1 MADRRL
7 IGPVPPTT
15 SARMSSSGRRRRAL
29 PADLLRDASRRLGIM
44 SLVACGLWTL
54 GSVLGHLA
62 VRSMSHGDPQ
72 WRRLGGPDAIAALSV
87 LVSLLLFSYTR
98 KDDRDPESI
107 LNLGLAY
114 MVFTAFALGLTFHW
128 APMPVNQSI
137 SPAISW
143 IGAVVLMFAAIVPST
158 PIKTMLAGVVAV
170 SMNPIA
176 MWIARAR
183 GIWNFESPTD
193 AVLMHYPDYLLLG
206 VAVVISHVVTGL
218 GQQVA
223 KAREMGSYQLGEL
236 LGHGGMGEVYHAT
249 HRMLAR
255 PAAIKLIRP
264 EVFGGSDPA
273 AAQLAVTRFRREAE
287 TAATLRSP
295 HTVELYDFG
304 VTDDQTLYFVMELL
318 EGLNLES
325 LVRRHG
331 PLPAGRVVHI
341 LRQVCASLEEAHAR
355 GLVHRDIKPANIHV
369 GRVGLIY
376 DFVKVLDF
384 GLVKPI
390 SDSTLE
396 HSLATQAGLVL
407 GTPGY
412 MAPEI
417 ALSARVDG
425 RADLYSLGCVAY
437 YLLAGRQVFEGDT
450 VMQVFAQHLQADPM
464 PPSQRGPSTVP
475 PDLEQL
481 VLSCLAKKPE
491 DRPQSAAELDR
502 RLAVVD
508 VEPWTDVHAQQ
519 WWATTKASSADL
531 DANVETHIGGHASAE
546 SATRLAVDLREAS
559 GAPERSDQR

>member
-1 MADRRL
+1 MADRHL
-7 IGPVPPTT
+7 IGPVPATTPFKTT
-15 SARMSSSGRRRRAL
+15 SSGSRTRAL

-54 GSVLGHLA
+54 GTLFGHLA
-62 VRSMSHGDPQ
+62 VGSMSHGDRE
-72 WRRLGGPDAIAALSV
+72 WRRLTGSDAIAALSV
-87 LVSLLLFSYTR
+87 FFSLLLFSYTR
-98 KDDRDPESI
+98 KGDRNPENI

-128 APMPVNQSI
+128 APMPVNHSVA
-137 SPAISW
+137 PAISW

-158 PIKTMLAGVVAV
+158 PKKTMLAGIVAV

-183 GIWNFESPTD
+183 GIWNFESPSD
-193 AVLMHYPDYLLLG
+193 ALLMHYPDYLLLG
-206 VAVVISHVVTGL
+206 VAVVISHVVTRL

-223 KAREMGSYQLGEL
+223 KARELGSYRLGEL
-236 LGHGGMGEVYHAT
+236 LGRGGMGEVYHAT

-264 EVFGGSDPA
+264 EVMGASDPA

-287 TAATLRSP
+287 TAANLRSP

-304 VTDDQTLYFVMELL
+304 VADDQTLYFVMELL

-331 PLPAGRVVHI
+331 PMPAGRVVHI
-341 LRQVCASLEEAHAR
+341 LRQVCASLAEAHMR

-369 GRVGLIY
+369 GRLGLVY

-390 SDSTLE
+390 ADSALE
-396 HSLATQAGLVL
+396 HSLATQAGLVI

-412 MAPEI
+412 MAPEM
-417 ALSARVDG
+417 ALSVKVDG

-437 YLLAGRQVFEGDT
+437 YLLTGRQVFEGDT
-450 VMQVFAQHLQADPM
+450 VMQVFAQHLKTAPT
-464 PPSQRGPSTVP
+464 PPSQRGPSAVP
-475 PDLEQL
+475 TDLEQL
-481 VLSCLAKKPE
+481 VLSCLAKEPE
-491 DRPQSAAELDR
+491 NRPQSATALDE

-508 VEPWTDVHAQQ
+508 VKPWTDGDAKQ
-519 WWATTKASSADL
+519 WWAVAQPSAD
-531 DANVETHIGGHASAE
+531 AVEGNVETHLGARTSGQTD
-546 SATRLAVDLREAS
+546 TRLASDSRETSTTPQHLA
-559 GAPERSDQR
+559 RR

>member
-1 MADRRL
+1 M
-7 IGPVPPTT
+7 V
-15 SARMSSSGRRRRAL
+15 
-29 PADLLRDASRRLGIM
+29 
-44 SLVACGLWTL
+44 
-54 GSVLGHLA
+54 
-62 VRSMSHGDPQ
+62 HGDAE
-72 WRRLGGPDAIAALSV
+72 WRRLTGPDAIAALSV
-87 LVSLLLFSYTR
+87 LFSLLLFSYTR
-98 KDDRDPESI
+98 RGDRDPESI

-137 SPAISW
+137 APAISW
-143 IGAVVLMFAAIVPST
+143 IGAVVLIFAAIVPST
-158 PIKTMLAGVVAV
+158 PKKTLLAGVVAV
-170 SMNPIA
+170 SMNPVA
-176 MWIARAR
+176 MWIARAK
-183 GIWNFESPTD
+183 GIWNFESPVD
-193 AVLMHYPDYLLLG
+193 ALLMHYPDYLLLG
-206 VAVVISHVVTGL
+206 VAVVISHVVTRL

-223 KAREMGSYQLGEL
+223 KAREMGSYQLGDL
-236 LGHGGMGEVYHAT
+236 LGRGGMGEVYHAT

-264 EVFGGSDPA
+264 EVIGGNDPA

-287 TAATLRSP
+287 AAASLRSP

-304 VTDDQTLYFVMELL
+304 VTDDQALYFVMELL
-318 EGLNLES
+318 EGLDLES

-341 LRQVCASLEEAHAR
+341 LRQVCASLAEAHVC

-369 GRVGLIY
+369 GRVGLVY

-390 SDSTLE
+390 TDSTLE
-396 HSLATQAGLVL
+396 HSLATQAGLVI

-437 YLLAGRQVFEGDT
+437 YLLSGRQVFEGDT
-450 VMQVFAQHLQADPM
+450 VMQVFAQHLQTAPT
-464 PPSQRGPSTVP
+464 PPSERGPSAVP
-475 PDLEQL
+475 PDLDQL

-491 DRPQSAAELDR
+491 DRPQTAAELDQ
-502 RLAVVD
+502 RLAVAD
-508 VEPWTDVHAQQ
+508 VEPWTESDARQ
-519 WWATTKASSADL
+519 WWAVTRPSVDDVDGT
-531 DANVETHIGGHASAE
+531 VETHLGGHSSGE
-546 SATRLAVDLREAS
+546 SDTRLAVDPRETS
-559 GAPERSDQR
+559 GAPGHSDGR

>member
-1 MADRRL
+1 
-7 IGPVPPTT
+7 
-15 SARMSSSGRRRRAL
+15 
-29 PADLLRDASRRLGIM
+29 
-44 SLVACGLWTL
+44 
-54 GSVLGHLA
+54 
-62 VRSMSHGDPQ
+62 
-72 WRRLGGPDAIAALSV
+72 
-87 LVSLLLFSYTR
+87 
-98 KDDRDPESI
+98 
-107 LNLGLAY
+107 
-114 MVFTAFALGLTFHW
+114 MVFTALALGLTFHW
-128 APMPVNQSI
+128 GPLPANHSI

-158 PIKTMLAGVVAV
+158 PAKTLLAGTVAV

-183 GIWNFESPTD
+183 GLWNFESPSD
-193 AVLMHYPDYLLLG
+193 ALLMHYPDYLLLG

-236 LGHGGMGEVYHAT
+236 LGRGGMGEVYYAT

-264 EVFGGSDPA
+264 EMIGGSNPA
-273 AAQLAVTRFRREAE
+273 AAQAAVTRFRREAE
-287 TAATLRSP
+287 AAASLRSP

-318 EGLNLES
+318 EGLNLET

-331 PLPAGRVVHI
+331 PLPASRVVHV
-341 LRQVCASLEEAHAR
+341 LRQVCASLEEAHVR
-355 GLVHRDIKPANIHV
+355 GLVHLDIKPANIHV
-369 GRVGLIY
+369 GRMGLVD

-390 SDSTLE
+390 TDGTVE
-396 HSLATQAGLVL
+396 HSIATQGGLLL

-412 MAPEI
+412 MAPET
-417 ALSARVDG
+417 ALSTKVDG

-437 YLLAGRQVFEGDT
+437 YLLTGRHVFEGDT
-450 VMQVFAQHLQADPM
+450 VMQVFAQHLQVAPT

-481 VLSCLAKKPE
+481 ILSCLAKKPA

-502 RLAVVD
+502 RLAAVD
-508 VEPWTDVHAQQ
+508 VEPWTDVHARE
-519 WWATTKASSADL
+519 WWATTTTSAGEL
-531 DANVETHIGGHASAE
+531 DGNVETHIGDRPRGE
-546 SATRLAVDLREAS
+546 SVTRLAVDLSET
-559 GAPERSDQR
+559 SDGPK

>member
-1 MADRRL
+1 MAL
-7 IGPVPPTT
+7 VGC
-15 SARMSSSGRRRRAL
+15 AL
-29 PADLLRDASRRLGIM
+29 WILGAS
-44 SLVACGLWTL
+44 
-54 GSVLGHLA
+54 LGHVA
-62 VRSMSHGDPQ
+62 MRSMSHGE
-72 WRRLGGPDAIAALSV
+72 WLRFGAPDAIAVASV
-87 LVSLLLFSYTR
+87 AVSLLLFTYTR
-98 KDDRDPESI
+98 SEDRDPENI

-128 APMPVNQSI
+128 GAMPMNQSI

-158 PIKTMLAGVVAV
+158 PIKTLVAGVVAV
-170 SMNPIA
+170 SMNPVG
-176 MWIARAR
+176 MWIARAMGR
-183 GIWNFESPTD
+183 WNFESAADPL
-193 AVLMHYPDYLLLG
+193 LMHYPDFLLLG

-236 LGHGGMGEVYHAT
+236 LGRGGMGEVYYAT

-264 EVFGGSDPA
+264 EVLGGHDPA
-273 AAQLAVTRFRREAE
+273 AEQLAVTRFRREAK
-287 TAATLRSP
+287 TAASLRSP

-318 EGLNLES
+318 DGLNLES

-369 GRVGLIY
+369 GRVGLEH

-390 SDSTLE
+390 VDGSVE
-396 HSLATQAGLVL
+396 HSLATEHGLVV

-417 ALSARVDG
+417 ALSATVDG
-425 RADLYSLGCVAY
+425 RADLYSLGCVSY
-437 YLLAGRQVFEGDT
+437 YLLTGRQVFEGET
-450 VMQVFAQHLQADPM
+450 AMQVFAHHLQTAPT
-464 PPSQRGPSTVP
+464 PPSQKGPGPVP
-475 PDLEQL
+475 KDLEQL
-481 VLSCLAKKPE
+481 VLACLAKRPE
-491 DRPQSAAELDR
+491 DRPRSARELGQ
-502 RLAVVD
+502 RLAAAD
-508 VEPWTDVHAQQ
+508 VEPWTQAHAQS
-519 WWATTKASSADL
+519 WWAANAASRDVDGTS
-531 DANVETHIGGHASAE
+531 ETVPGHDPSE
-546 SATRLAVDLREAS
+546 RSLTHTNVDLREI
-559 GAPERSDQR
+559 PRPPRP